1 MTDADILKAIVAA
14 LKRDALAMDIQKR
27 SPDQT
32 DEALIH
38 DCGEWLAEYVDL
50 PAGPVSEFWSFK
62 ISADKR
68 EILARASVAYN
79 RFTVN
84 SANDLARLVD
94 IRA

>member
-14 LKRDALAMDIQKR
+14 LKRDALAMDIQ
-27 SPDQT
+27 PAYPGQT
-32 DEALIH
+32 DEDLVA

-50 PAGPVSEFWSFK
+50 PAGPISEFWSFK

-79 RFTVN
+79 RFNVN